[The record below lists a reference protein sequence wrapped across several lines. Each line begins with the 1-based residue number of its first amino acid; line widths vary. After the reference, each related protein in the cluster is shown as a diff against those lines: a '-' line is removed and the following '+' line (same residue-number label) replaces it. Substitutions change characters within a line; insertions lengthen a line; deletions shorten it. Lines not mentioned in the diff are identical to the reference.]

1 MNRLDRRRNSWL
13 ASPCLRDI
21 GLPLFPHHPHIYGR
35 TRNNQ
40 SSRAEGDLLYQE
52 VFRSQKLDRYGN
64 LFLAAA
70 LACAW
75 NDLDGTRHDFCAS
88 EYQRALAGTYNS
100 SFNIAVT
107 GSGNREK
114 GETQTATIPVTFVV
128 SSVTTTSPSLLLNP
142 AILSYSGTAGG
153 ANPLAKTIN
162 LSNSTG
168 GTLSWTLTESA
179 SWLAL
184 NITSGT
190 TTTESDQISASV
202 GISELSAG
210 TYSTLI
216 SVTASG
222 SGNSPKQNPVAL
234 TLSQPTTTGS
244 ADLGW
249 TADAEPDLAGYKVYV

>member
-1 MNRLDRRRNSWL
+1 MAFPYSLTTLTFTAAQGTTSPPAQRVTFSTKKSFVPKNLTATAASSWL
-13 ASPCLRDI
+13 LLSPAPGTISTEQDTI
-21 GLPLFPHHPHIYGR
+21 SVQVNTSGL
-35 TRNNQ
+35 
-40 SSRAEGDLLYQE
+40 S
-52 VFRSQKLDRYGN
+52 
-64 LFLAAA
+64 
-70 LACAW
+70 
-75 NDLDGTRHDFCAS
+75 
-88 EYQRALAGTYNS
+88 AGTYNS

-107 GSGNREK
+107 GSGNGKK

-153 ANPLAKTIN
+153 ANPLAKMIN

-202 GISELSAG
+202 GISELSAR
-210 TYSTLI
+210 TYSTNI

-222 SGNSPKQNPVAL
+222 SGSSPKQNPVAL
-234 TLSQPTTTGS
+234 TLSQPMTTGS